1 VTEQDP
7 ATRPSRPGK
16 NLLGGAVFGL
26 GAGLAAGAL
35 WFLVVV
41 GTTTMTTYLV
51 PAIGFGVAYG
61 VYMGAHRPGRR
72 AAVVAVLI
80 TVVATAF
87 ALYYVE
93 RYLVIS
99 WFSEHHDTKHI
110 PLVPYLDWMRVVIG
124 HAFGKGPAVL
134 IYSVLAV
141 AVAGWFGLRGF
152 HGLHHQDAKG
162 AEHQGRSD

>member
-16 NLLGGAVFGL
+16 NLLRGTVFGL

-35 WFLVVV
+35 WFVVVV
-41 GTTTMTTYLV
+41 GTTTMTTYLM

-61 VYMGAHRPGRR
+61 VYIGAQRPGRR
-72 AAVVAVLI
+72 AAVVAILI
-80 TVVATAF
+80 TVVAIAF

-99 WFSEHHDTKHI
+99 WFREHHDAKRI

-124 HAFGKGPAVL
+124 HAFGKGPAALV
-134 IYSVLAV
+134 YSVLAI
-141 AVAGWFGLRGF
+141 AVAGWFGWHGF
-152 HGLHHQDAKG
+152 HGQHHQDVKIP
-162 AEHQGRSD
+162 EHQGRRD